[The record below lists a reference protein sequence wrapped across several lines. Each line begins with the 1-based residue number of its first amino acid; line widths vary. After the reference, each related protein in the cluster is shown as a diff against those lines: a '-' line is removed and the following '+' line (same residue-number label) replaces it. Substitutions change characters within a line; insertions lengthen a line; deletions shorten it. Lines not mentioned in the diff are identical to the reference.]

1 MGKFFLSHKIFSTI
15 NKTFEDLHE
24 NCFFFINLKKKQ
36 TYLTLC
42 VKQNFFEKSKKK
54 SYFEENDICKKKIF
68 FFRNKKNINERKFL
82 FEKECVNWLR
92 EIGKRNFFYYVDDV
106 GRFNKYRRIR
116 QIVDRSQ
123 GHSWITE
130 KLGRIE
136 VE

>member
-1 MGKFFLSHKIFSTI
+1 M
-15 NKTFEDLHE
+15 
-24 NCFFFINLKKKQ
+24 
-36 TYLTLC
+36 
-42 VKQNFFEKSKKK
+42 
-54 SYFEENDICKKKIF
+54 
-68 FFRNKKNINERKFL
+68 
-82 FEKECVNWLR
+82 NWFR

>member
-1 MGKFFLSHKIFSTI
+1 MRENFS
-15 NKTFEDLHE
+15 
-24 NCFFFINLKKKQ
+24 
-36 TYLTLC
+36 
-42 VKQNFFEKSKKK
+42 
-54 SYFEENDICKKKIF
+54 
-68 FFRNKKNINERKFL
+68 